1 MTNSSNAAYEHIFQ
15 DPDQPL
21 AERIDSL
28 LGLLTLEE
36 KVVCLGTDPSVPRL
50 GLRGSGHIEG
60 LHGVAMGE
68 PGGWGGTEPI
78 PTTTFPQSIG
88 LGQTWDTELVGRAAA
103 AEGYEARYLFQC
115 ESYRRGG
122 IVVRAPNADLGR
134 DPRWGRTEECYGED
148 AFFNGAMTAAFV
160 RGLQGD
166 HPTYWQ
172 AASLMKHFLA
182 NSNEDGRESSS
193 SDFDERLFREYYSVP
208 FRRGV
213 EAGSRAYM
221 AAYNSYNG
229 IPCAVHPMLKEVTV
243 AEWGQ
248 DGIICTDGGAMKLL
262 VSDHKAFP
270 DQAQACAAIIKA
282 GIGQFLDDHIA
293 PTHEALET
301 GLLTEAEVDAAL
313 RGNFRVMVRLG
324 LWDLPEQVPYAKIGM
339 KGEIEPWL
347 GDAHK
352 ELAREVTQKS
362 IVLLKN
368 DANLLPLD
376 RTSLKSVAVIG
387 PFADCVLLDWYS
399 GTPPYAV
406 TPLQGL
412 REALRTGVEVYSSD
426 GSDIEKAV
434 ALARGAD
441 VVIVCVGNNPVGAGG
456 WAKVNSP
463 DEGREAVDRQ
473 SLTLG
478 LGQEELVQRIQEA
491 NSKTVL
497 VLISSFPYAITWAQ
511 EHMAAIVQMTHNSQE
526 QGHALADVLLGDYNP
541 AGRLVQTWPASL
553 DQLPPMMDYD
563 IRHGRTY
570 QYFQGEPLYPFGYG
584 LSYTS
589 FEYANLR
596 TSAEE
601 IGENGSVTVHVDATN
616 TGERAG
622 DEVVQL
628 YARYLDSSVIRPE
641 KQLIGFQRVSF
652 QPGETKTVT
661 MEIAAAQL
669 AYWDVA
675 AQKFVVEEGQ
685 VQLLIGA
692 SSADIKQ
699 EKTLRVT
706 HLDSP

>member
-1 MTNSSNAAYEHIFQ
+1 MTNSSNAAFEHIFQ
-15 DPDQPL
+15 DLDQPL
-21 AERIDSL
+21 EARIDSL
-28 LGLLTLEE
+28 LALLTLEE
-36 KVVCLGTDPSVPRL
+36 KVICLGTDPSVPRL

-68 PGGWGGTEPI
+68 PGGWGGKEPV

-160 RGLQGD
+160 HGLQGD

-208 FRRGV
+208 FRRGI

-229 IPCAVHPMLKEVTV
+229 IPCSVHPMLKEITVT
-243 AEWGQ
+243 EWGQ

-262 VSDHKAFP
+262 VSEHKAFS
-270 DQAQACAAIIKA
+270 DQAQACAAIVKA
-282 GIGQFLDDHIA
+282 GIGQFLDDHVA

-313 RGNFRVMVRLG
+313 RGNFRVMIRLG
-324 LWDLPEQVPYAKIGM
+324 LWDPPEQVPYTKIGTG
-339 KGEIEPWL
+339 GELEPWL

-352 ELAREVTQKS
+352 ALACEVTQKS

-368 DANLLPLD
+368 EANLLPLD
-376 RTSLKSVAVIG
+376 RSSLKSVAVIG
-387 PFADCVLLDWYS
+387 PFADRVLLDWYS
-399 GTPPYAV
+399 GTPPYAI

-412 REALRTGVEVYSSD
+412 RSALGPGVEVHSSD
-426 GSDIEKAV
+426 GSDAEEAV
-434 ALARGAD
+434 SLARVAD
-441 VVIVCVGNNPVGAGG
+441 IVIVCVGNNPVGAGG

-478 LGQEELVQRIQEA
+478 LGQEELIRSIQGA

-497 VLISSFPYAITWAQ
+497 VLISSFPYAINWAQ
-511 EHMAAIVQMTHNSQE
+511 EHVPAIVQMTHNSQE
-526 QGHALADVLLGDYNP
+526 QGYALAAVLLGDFNP
-541 AGRLVQTWPASL
+541 GGRLVQTWPASL

-570 QYFQGEPLYPFGYG
+570 QYFQGQPLYPFGFG

-589 FEYANLR
+589 FAYTNLQ
-596 TSAEE
+596 TSAEKVA
-601 IGENGSVTVHVDATN
+601 GDGSVIVSIDITN
-616 TGERAG
+616 TGEKAG
-622 DEVVQL
+622 DEVVQF
-628 YARYLDSSVIRPE
+628 YVYYLDSSVPRPV
-641 KQLIGFQRVSF
+641 KQLVGFQRVNF
-652 QPGETKTVT
+652 LPGEKKTVT
-661 MEIAAAQL
+661 MEITATLL
-669 AYWDVA
+669 AFWDTA

-699 EKTLRVT
+699 EKTIRVT
-706 HLDSP
+706 H

>member
-1 MTNSSNAAYEHIFQ
+1 MTNSSNTSYEHVFQ
-15 DPDQPL
+15 DPAQSL
-21 AERIDSL
+21 EERIDDL
-28 LGLLTLEE
+28 LALLTLEE
-36 KVVCLGTDPSVPRL
+36 KVGCLGTDPSVPRL
-50 GLRGSGHIEG
+50 GLQGSGHIEG

-68 PGGWGGTEPI
+68 PGGWGGKEPI

-88 LGQTWDTELVGRAAA
+88 LGQTWDTELVGRTAA

-160 RGLQGD
+160 QGLQGD

-229 IPCAVHPMLKEVTV
+229 IPCSVHPMLKEITVT
-243 AEWGQ
+243 EWGQ

-262 VSDHKAFP
+262 VSDHKTFP
-270 DQAQACAAIIKA
+270 DQAQACAAIVKA

-293 PTHEALET
+293 PTHEALKT
-301 GLLTEAEVDAAL
+301 GLLTEAEVDAVL
-313 RGNFRVMVRLG
+313 RGNFRVMIRLG
-324 LWDLPEQVPYAKIGM
+324 LWDPPEQVPYAKIGTG
-339 KGEIEPWL
+339 GEPEPWL
-347 GDAHK
+347 ADAHK
-352 ELAREVTQKS
+352 TLVREVTQKS

-368 DANLLPLD
+368 EANLLPLD
-376 RTSLKSVAVIG
+376 RSSLKSVAVIG
-387 PFADCVLLDWYS
+387 PFADRVLLDWYS

-406 TPLQGL
+406 TPLGGL
-412 REALRTGVEVYSSD
+412 RDALGPGIEVHSSD
-426 GSDIEKAV
+426 GSDTGEAV
-434 ALARGAD
+434 SLARGAD
-441 VVIVCVGNNPVGAGG
+441 IVIVCVGNNPVGAGG
-456 WAKVNSP
+456 WAKVNSL

-478 LGQEELVQRIQEA
+478 LGQEELIQRVQEA

-497 VLISSFPYAITWAQ
+497 VLISSFPYAINWAQ
-511 EHMAAIVQMTHNSQE
+511 EHVPAIVQMTHNSQE

-541 AGRLVQTWPASL
+541 GGRLVQTWPASL

-570 QYFQGEPLYPFGYG
+570 QYFQGQPLYPFGFG
-584 LSYTS
+584 LSYTRFAYS
-589 FEYANLR
+589 HLK

-601 IGENGSVTVHVDATN
+601 ITGDGSVTVSVDITN
-616 TGERAG
+616 TGERPG

-628 YARYLDSSVIRPE
+628 YAHYLDSSVPRPV
-641 KQLIGFQRVSF
+641 KQLVGFQRVSF
-652 QPGETKTVT
+652 LPGEKKTVT
-661 MEIAAAQL
+661 LEIAAASI
-669 AYWDVA
+669 AFWDTA

-699 EKTLRVT
+699 EKTICMT
-706 HLDSP
+706 H

>member
-1 MTNSSNAAYEHIFQ
+1 MADQSAAYEYVFQ

-21 AERIDSL
+21 EARIDDL
-28 LGLLTLEE
+28 LTRLTLEE
-36 KVVCLGTDPSVPRL
+36 KVSCLGTDPSVPRL

-68 PGGWGGTEPI
+68 PGGWGKFDGDKMPV
-78 PTTTFPQSIG
+78 PTTTFPQAIG
-88 LGQTWDTELVGRAAA
+88 LGQTWDPALISRAAA
-103 AEGYEARYLFQC
+103 VEGYEARYLFQS
-115 ESYRRGG
+115 ENYQRGG

-148 AFFNGAMTAAFV
+148 AFFNGTLAAAFV

-166 HPTYWQ
+166 HPVYWQ
-172 AASLMKHFLA
+172 SASLMKHFLA

-208 FRRGV
+208 FHRGV

-229 IPCAVHPMLKEVTV
+229 IPCAVHPILKEVTV

-262 VSDHKAFP
+262 VTDHKAFP
-270 DQAQACAAIIKA
+270 DEVHACAAIVQA
-282 GIGQFLDDHIA
+282 GIGQFLDDHVA
-293 PTHEALET
+293 PTLEALAG

-324 LWDLPEQVPYAKIGM
+324 LWDSPARVPYAAIGTL
-339 KGEIEPWL
+339 GEPEPW
-347 GDAHK
+347 GTDKHK
-352 ELAREVTQKS
+352 ALVREVTQES

-368 DANLLPLD
+368 EGGLLPLN
-376 RTSLKSVAVIG
+376 RAAVRSVAVVG
-387 PFADCVLLDWYS
+387 PFADRVVLDWYS

-406 TPLQGL
+406 TPLAGL
-412 REALRTGVEVYSSD
+412 REALAPDAAVRWAD
-426 GSDIEKAV
+426 GSDAEEAA

-441 VVIVCVGNNPVGAGG
+441 VAILCVGNNPVGAGG

-478 LGQEELVQRIQEA
+478 LGQEDLVQKVQAA
-491 NSKTVL
+491 NPNTVL

-511 EHMAAIVQMTHNSQE
+511 EHVSAIVQMTHNSQE

-541 AGRLVQTWPASL
+541 GGRLVQTWPASL
-553 DQLPPMMDYD
+553 DQLPPMLDYD

-570 QYFQGEPLYPFGYG
+570 QYFQGKPLYPFGYG

-589 FEYANLR
+589 FAYANLQ
-596 TSAEE
+596 TSADEMTRD
-601 IGENGSVTVHVDATN
+601 GSVRVSVEIKN
-616 TGERAG
+616 MGERAG
-622 DEVVQL
+622 DEVIQMYVRCL
-628 YARYLDSSVIRPE
+628 GSSVARPP
-641 KQLIGFQRVSF
+641 KQLAGFQRIGLN
-652 QPGETKTVT
+652 PGEKKTVT
-661 MEIAAAQL
+661 MVLAASQLSFWDAAAHR
-669 AYWDVA
+669 
-675 AQKFVVEEGQ
+675 FVVEEGQ
-685 VQLLIGA
+685 VQILIGG
-692 SSADIKQ
+692 SSAAVEQ
-699 EKTLRVT
+699 EKTIRVT
-706 HLDSP
+706 P